1 MGRARW
7 TYEVPLAGAGSAG
20 LEEYVVEAGL
30 GEPVGKVLTVLERG
44 DRVYLVVERGLPP
57 LRHDLRAVP
66 WTDVE
71 SVDHAGLTV
80 RLGLTGEALAEA
92 LQLDPEKGVEGGR
105 AEAVRAL
112 PPWPTGTSPD
122 VPGAVDRAG
131 PYTTM
136 FAPAAVGLM
145 VLLGLV
151 LLGSST
157 DFTWEYALF
166 LVPVALFLASLA
178 SGYRLMRRPYEGV
191 KDENGRR

>member
-1 MGRARW
+1 MGRVQW
-7 TYEVPLAGAGSAG
+7 TYEVPLAGAGSVG
-20 LEEYVVEAGL
+20 LEEYVVEAGS
-30 GEPVGKVLTVLERG
+30 GEPVGKVLTVLERA

-57 LRHDLRAVP
+57 LRRDLRAVP

-80 RLGLTGEALAEA
+80 RLALTGEAFAEA
-92 LQLDPEKGVEGGR
+92 LQLDPEKGVEGGQ

-112 PPWPTGTSPD
+112 PPRPTGTSPD
-122 VPGAVDRAG
+122 VPGPVDRAG

-136 FAPAAVGLM
+136 FALAAVGLI

-151 LLGSST
+151 LLASTT

-166 LVPVALFLASLA
+166 LIPAALFLASLA
-178 SGYRLMRRPYEGV
+178 SVYRLMRRPYEGIR
-191 KDENGRR
+191 KENQRR